1 MAVIRAQHTG
11 DFTILDNGPLRDPA
25 LSLKAKGLLW
35 LLVSL
40 PAGWDYSVR
49 GLAAVCREGVEA
61 VSRALGEL
69 ERAGYVRRRQ
79 VRGPDGRIRDTEY
92 LIWEKPEA
100 AAPGAGKPE
109 AAKSPQSR
117 KEKQRTKQARKEQAR
132 THPIPSG
139 PEADGAAEGDADQE
153 PDWETV
159 RAQILE
165 NIEYDQL
172 LADDP
177 TRAEELDELV
187 ELAAEAVC
195 DRRPTARIAGC
206 DLPRQAVRE
215 RFLKLGREHMVY
227 VLDSLARCTVPVR
240 NAKQYLLSAL
250 FNAPATMANAYAVRV
265 ARDLGPPE
273 P

>member
-1 MAVIRAQHTG
+1 MAVIRTQHTE
-11 DFTILDNGPLRDPA
+11 DFTILDNAPLRDPA

-35 LLVSL
+35 LLLSL
-40 PAGWDYSVR
+40 PAGWNYSVR

-61 VSRALGEL
+61 VAGALREL
-69 ERAGYVRRRQ
+69 EEAGYVRRYR
-79 VRGPDGRIRDTEY
+79 VRGADGRIQDTEY

-117 KEKQRTKQARKEQAR
+117 KEKQRTKQARKEQSR
-132 THPIPSG
+132 THPIQSG
-139 PEADGAAEGDADQE
+139 PEAEADGAAEGDT
-153 PDWETV
+153 DWKTV

-187 ELAAEAVC
+187 ELAVEAAC
-195 DRRPTARIAGC
+195 ARRRTVRIAGC
-206 DLPRQAVRE
+206 DLPHPVVRE

-250 FNAPATMANAYAVRV
+250 FNAPATMANAYTVRV